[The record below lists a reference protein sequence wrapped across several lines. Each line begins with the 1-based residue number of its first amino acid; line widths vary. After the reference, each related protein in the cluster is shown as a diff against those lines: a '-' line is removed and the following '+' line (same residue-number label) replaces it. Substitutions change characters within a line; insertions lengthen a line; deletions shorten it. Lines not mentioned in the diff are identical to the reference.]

1 MAIVAV
7 SLGVRQTAFL
17 ITLGFSCAYRILYS
31 LCYTQVMENETVFTT
46 EKTFGTTVL
55 TGDRPTG
62 RLHLGH
68 LVGSIENRLA
78 LQSEHKEL
86 FYMIADVQAL
96 TDNADNPEKVR
107 SNVLEVALDNLA
119 CGIDPAKTTM
129 FIQSAVPEIAELTV
143 FFLNLVTL
151 ARLKRNPTVKAEMKQ
166 KDFGEDVPAGFLC
179 YPVSQAADILF
190 AKANLIPVGEDQLPM
205 IEQANEIA
213 HKFNTLYGEL
223 FPYIKP
229 QLSAVSRLIGTDGKA
244 KMSKSLG
251 NTIYLADSNETIRE
265 KVMSMY
271 TDPNHIHVEDPGQV
285 EGNVVFE
292 YLDVFDPNKAEVA
305 ALKEHYQR
313 GGLGDVVIK
322 KRLAEILITLITP
335 IREKREHLA
344 RDPAIV
350 MDILRHGTERARV
363 RAQAT
368 LREVRQKMLIN
379 YFD

>member
-1 MAIVAV
+1 
-7 SLGVRQTAFL
+7 
-17 ITLGFSCAYRILYS
+17 
-31 LCYTQVMENETVFTT
+31 MENETVFTT